1 MPQMIA
7 RITCP
12 NCQTQ
17 FQVPVA
23 QVIDVR
29 ADPSARGRVLSG
41 VVNAAVCPKCGMG
54 GGLNLP
60 FLYHDPDKELAFVF
74 MSMEAGRSDVERQ
87 QAIGKLTTEVM
98 NSLPP
103 EERKGYLLQPQVFFS
118 MENLINKL
126 LEAEGITPEMIE
138 AQQAKADLLRRMAEV
153 ESDEE
158 LEAMIE
164 ENEGAIDAEFFRLLA
179 INLQIAQSTGQEA
192 GLEKLTA
199 LREKLLEMTDL
210 GRKVKGQ
217 EEALEALRANPTHET
232 LLNLLVEAPNEE
244 TREML
249 IIFGR
254 QLVDL
259 DYRFFQALTSRIDA
273 ASDEGERERLT
284 ELRKEV
290 LQVRDQFEE
299 AERAR
304 LEERAALLR
313 DLLLSSDPENLA
325 RRRFAEMDQ
334 VFLTVLAAEMQEA
347 QETGNEGAAK
357 SLRGI
362 WELLLRLSEESLPP
376 SVRLLNR
383 LMAVEDEGDIDK
395 LLQAN
400 RPLVTVQFVELL
412 EQAQA
417 GVQEDE
423 EAPPESAERLALV
436 AAKAKAL
443 LG

>member
-17 FQVPVA
+17 FQVPVE

-74 MSMEAGRSDVERQ
+74 MPMEAGRSDVERQ

-164 ENEGAIDAEFFRLLA
+164 ENEDAIDAEFFRLLA

-217 EEALEALRANPTHET
+217 EEALEALRANPTRET
-232 LLNLLVEAPNEE
+232 LLDLLVKAPNEE

-273 ASDEGERERLT
+273 ASDGGERERLT

-347 QETGNEGAAK
+347 QETGNEEAAK
-357 SLRGI
+357 SLQGI

-400 RPLVTVQFVELL
+400 RPLVTAQFVELL

-443 LG
+443 LD

>member
-17 FQVPVA
+17 FQVPVE

-74 MSMEAGRSDVERQ
+74 MLMEAGRSDVERQ

-164 ENEGAIDAEFFRLLA
+164 ENEDAIDAEFFRLLA

-232 LLNLLVEAPNEE
+232 LLDLLVKAPNEE

-347 QETGNEGAAK
+347 QETGNEEAAK
-357 SLRGI
+357 SLQGI

-383 LMAVEDEGDIDK
+383 LMAGEDEADIDK

-400 RPLVTVQFVELL
+400 RPLVTAQFVEML

-423 EAPPESAERLALV
+423 EAPPGSAERLALV

>member
-357 SLRGI
+357 SLQGI

-383 LMAVEDEGDIDK
+383 LMAGEDEADIDK

-400 RPLVTVQFVELL
+400 RPLVTAQFVELL

-423 EAPPESAERLALV
+423 EAPPGSAERLALV

>member
-17 FQVPVA
+17 FQVPVE

-74 MSMEAGRSDVERQ
+74 MPMEAGRSDVERQ

-164 ENEGAIDAEFFRLLA
+164 ENEDAIDAEFFRLLA

-217 EEALEALRANPTHET
+217 EEALEALRANPTRET
-232 LLNLLVEAPNEE
+232 LLDLLVKAPNEE

-273 ASDEGERERLT
+273 ASDGGERERLT

-357 SLRGI
+357 SLQGI

-400 RPLVTVQFVELL
+400 RPLVTAQFVELL
-412 EQAQA
+412 ERAQA

>member
-232 LLNLLVEAPNEE
+232 LLDLLVEAPNEE

-357 SLRGI
+357 SLQGI

-383 LMAVEDEGDIDK
+383 LMAGEDEADIDK

-400 RPLVTVQFVELL
+400 RPLVTAQFVELL

-423 EAPPESAERLALV
+423 EAPPGSAERLALV

>member
-17 FQVPVA
+17 FQVPVE

-29 ADPSARGRVLSG
+29 ADPSAKGRVLSG

-74 MSMEAGRSDVERQ
+74 MPMEAGRSDVERQ

-158 LEAMIE
+158 LEAMIK
-164 ENEGAIDAEFFRLLA
+164 ENEDAIDTEFFRLLA
-179 INLQIAQSTGQEA
+179 VNLQIAQSTGQEA
-192 GLEKLTA
+192 GLERLTA

-217 EEALEALRANPTHET
+217 EEALEALRANPARET
-232 LLNLLVEAPNEE
+232 LLDLLVEAPNEE

-249 IIFGR
+249 VIFGR

-290 LQVRDQFEE
+290 LQVRDRFEE
-299 AERAR
+299 AERAL

-357 SLRGI
+357 SLQGI

-400 RPLVTVQFVELL
+400 RPLVTAQFVELL
-412 EQAQA
+412 ERAQA